1 LIKVT
6 DVRGFSGDKH
16 HYTLTVRS
24 PQPDFA
30 VTINTMNPKIPTGSG
45 QRLKFTLNRIDRF
58 DGDVRLDVSSLPE
71 AFTASSPVVIPAG
84 HLETNSIL
92 SASLNA
98 TEPKKE
104 DWDRVTVVA
113 TGTIGG
119 QLVTK
124 TIGSLGEIKLEKA
137 PQFIVTLVPDNP
149 QFVGAEGELIIAP
162 GKTITAKIVVER
174 NGFDGDIKFDVDN
187 LPHGVIVDNIGLSGV
202 LVRTKETERQ
212 IQLTARPWIG
222 PTSRLI
228 HVVAQSQGNQ
238 ASRPIGF
245 RVEASAAATASE

>member
-1 LIKVT
+1 
-6 DVRGFSGDKH
+6 
-16 HYTLTVRS
+16 VRS
-24 PQPDFA
+24 PRPDFA
-30 VTINTMNPKIPTGSG
+30 VTINTMNPKIPAGSG

-58 DGDVRLDVSSLPE
+58 DGDVRLDLSDLP
-71 AFTASSPVVIPAG
+71 AGFTASSPVVIPAG
-84 HLETNSIL
+84 HLETNSVL
-92 SASLNA
+92 SAISNA
-98 TEPKKE
+98 PEPKKE
-104 DWDRVTVVA
+104 DWERVAVVA
-113 TGTIGG
+113 TGMIGG

-174 NGFDGDIKFDVDN
+174 NGFDGDIKFDIDN

-202 LVRTKETERQ
+202 LVRTNETERQ
-212 IQLTARPWIG
+212 IQLIARPWVG
-222 PTSRLI
+222 PTSRPI

-238 ASRPIGF
+238 ASRPITL
-245 RVEASAAATASE
+245 RVEATAVSTAKR